1 MSHAFTPVPAKILV
15 VFCLVAACTSSTPAP
30 SASLSIGGSCTKQIA
45 GKLVDDFF
53 AAWNARDA
61 GRVAGLVSPDFSLH
75 DSVGGKT
82 RDLVGRDD
90 LLRYLAE
97 RFALEERFASLQ
109 AAIPENPSSSSAN
122 PTASF
127 VRTVGGTTYRGNAKL
142 VCANNVLIA
151 VVMSAE

>member
-1 MSHAFTPVPAKILV
+1 VSHAITRATPPAFTLIFVL
-15 VFCLVAACTSSTPAP
+15 AACASAAPAP
-30 SASLSIGGSCTKQIA
+30 SPTSLVGGSCTKQIA
-45 GKLVDDFF
+45 AKLVDDFF
-53 AAWNARDA
+53 AAWNAHDA
-61 GRVAGLVSPDFSLH
+61 GRVAALVSPDFSLH

-90 LLRYLAE
+90 LLRYLGE
-97 RFALEERFASLQ
+97 RFALEERFSSLQ
-109 AAIPENPSSSSAN
+109 AAIPENPSSQSAN

-127 VRTVGGTTYRGNAKL
+127 VRTVGGATYRGNAKL